1 MIEFVAYATHS
12 DALTCIRECL
22 GTRYR
27 QHVVVGIAC
36 HRGLIG
42 SLVGM
47 GEVATE
53 VHGKVGKVFQ
63 YDEVI
68 FSGESADTF
77 QFVLVEA
84 YPRRVVGV
92 AIHNTADVLLLYYL
106 LNLVDEG
113 VTTITV
119 YIKSDMPNANHLT
132 LGGLHGE
139 SGIDEEHSRF
149 ALLIG
154 SEGMMPDGEC
164 GKCALHRS
172 CGRNAAQR
180 VDIHSD
186 ESLHEFRCCLFDAWN
201 TTIRRI
207 DGGATVGESLLFGL
221 QCYVRWFETRNSH
234 FEVYYRFAGLLFQYA
249 RQALYVAYCSFR
261 EVAEAHLFD
270 SLGHYIII

>member
-1 MIEFVAYATHS
+1 MIELVAYATHS
-12 DALTCIRECL
+12 DALTSIREGL
-22 GTRYR
+22 GTRHR
-27 QHVVVGIAC
+27 EHVVVGIAC
-36 HRGLIG
+36 HCGLVRL
-42 SLVGM
+42 LVGV

-53 VHGKVGKVFQ
+53 IHGKVGKVFQ
-63 YDEVI
+63 HDEI
-68 FSGESADTF
+68 ILCGELSYAF

-92 AIHNTADVLLLYYL
+92 AIHNTADVLLLHYL

-164 GKCALHRS
+164 GKCALHGAC
-172 CGRNAAQR
+172 CGYAAEG

-186 ESLHEFRCCLFDAWN
+186 ECLYKF
-201 TTIRRI
+201 
-207 DGGATVGESLLFGL
+207 
-221 QCYVRWFETRNSH
+221 
-234 FEVYYRFAGLLFQYA
+234 
-249 RQALYVAYCSFR
+249 
-261 EVAEAHLFD
+261 
-270 SLGHYIII
+270 